1 MAAGGHLWKHTKCV
15 VWVPFIL
22 KPNAAYTFVIFEDCW
37 VHLWY
42 QILILWSSSRWPPV
56 DILIFLTFSA
66 QFNFSPLTHLYCQFG
81 SVLTIK
87 VMNIEEYYL
96 INEKN
101 IYPIQYGRPKWRK
114 WPLKW
119 KLTQKWKQ
127 NGDLYSFEVAGDE
140 YGRIFRVGFITPK

>member
-101 IYPIQYGRPKWRK
+101 IYPIQDGRRRPY
-114 WPLKW
+114 W
-119 KLTQKWKQ
+119 KTHKMFRLSTRYHK
-127 NGDLYSFEVAGDE
+127 NSR
-140 YGRIFRVGFITPK
+140 RILFQGKIRPHI